1 MTELWLKSIA
11 TQSRVLA
18 RRGEVRVDSETASEQ
33 IYSIIDRALGHR
45 PSSRDRGER
54 QATVRLS
61 RIASLAAITLLSVG
75 LWAAIWVA
83 ASSVASVW
91 LR

>member
-45 PSSRDRGER
+45 PSSHDRGER

-75 LWAAIWVA
+75 LWAAIWVS